1 MVIYNHSKAKAKEKE
16 IMIMEIKLT
25 VVNSNLRNPDS
36 VTVRCGNKQKMFSC
50 EEFSQVEDWICNVWN
65 EISEK
70 NRFFPVYPE
79 AKIYFNIDW
88 DCDDVYYGKVE
99 KIV

>member
-1 MVIYNHSKAKAKEKE
+1 
-16 IMIMEIKLT
+16 MEIKLT

-36 VTVRCGNKQKMFSC
+36 VTVRCGNNQKMFSC

>member
-1 MVIYNHSKAKAKEKE
+1 
-16 IMIMEIKLT
+16 MEIKLT

-36 VTVRCGNKQKMFSC
+36 VTVRCGNKQKMFGS
-50 EEFSQVEDWICNVWN
+50 EEFSQIEDWICNVWN

-99 KIV
+99 RIA

>member
-1 MVIYNHSKAKAKEKE
+1 
-16 IMIMEIKLT
+16 MEIKLT
-25 VVNSNLRNPDS
+25 VMNPNLRNPDS
-36 VTVRCGNKQKMFSC
+36 VTVRCGNKQKMFGC
-50 EEFSQVEDWICNVWN
+50 EEFSQVQGWICDIWN

-99 KIV
+99 RVK